1 MSSLAVIL
9 PPAQTL
15 GRSVSGER
23 FIQQQ
28 VAHLHPLRQILLHV
42 TISGVGDSPSGE
54 FTKSGSSTTLLTL
67 PATYSPPKG
76 SRSSARRFGHAA
88 LLHQQLQTEQ
98 QIGSSVVM
106 DFFMSGNGASRRDE
120 IISNRLTML
129 HAIRIPIS
137 IFQRRYQPPPPA
149 KSTVTNRKPAHT

>member
-1 MSSLAVIL
+1 MIL
-9 PPAQTL
+9 LPAQTS
-15 GRSVSGER
+15 GRAVSGVR

-28 VAHLHPLRQILLHV
+28 VAHLHPLRQILLLL

-54 FTKSGSSTTLLTL
+54 FTKSGSQTTLLTL

-76 SRSSARRFGHAA
+76 SRSSLRRFGHAA

-98 QIGSSVVM
+98 QMRSSVVM
-106 DFFMSGNGASRRDE
+106 DFFMSGNRASRRDN

-129 HAIRIPIS
+129 QAIRIPIS
-137 IFQRRYQPPPPA
+137 IFMRRYQPPPPA
-149 KSTVTNRKPAHT
+149 KSTVTNRKLGNT

>member
-1 MSSLAVIL
+1 MILLPVQTSGRAV
-9 PPAQTL
+9 
-15 GRSVSGER
+15 SVVR

-28 VAHLHPLRQILLHV
+28 VAHLHPLRQILPML

-54 FTKSGSSTTLLTL
+54 FTKSGRQTTLLTL

-76 SRSSARRFGHAA
+76 SRSPLRRFGHAA

-98 QIGSSVVM
+98 RLRSSVVM
-106 DFFMSGNGASRRDE
+106 DFFMSGNRASRRTN

-129 HAIRIPIS
+129 QAIRIPIS
-137 IFQRRYQPPPPA
+137 ISMRRYQPPPPA
-149 KSTVTNRKPAHT
+149 KSTVTNRKLRNT